1 MDNFVRITR
10 NSCLFY
16 KIGKYIALNKKWKS
30 KIREAL
36 KFSTC
41 RNVPVCTNIYRVSH
55 VTRVPVAL
63 KQYQRNLLYEHQHY
77 SNVVS
82 NMNIFY
88 ILKYCMKIYK
98 VSTHLAST
106 RFLLTT
112 VTNED
117 VIDKKLSPRD
127 GDNMLAN
134 ATLNAKNEE
143 RRTGHGINF
152 CRMK

>member
-1 MDNFVRITR
+1 M
-10 NSCLFY
+10 
-16 KIGKYIALNKKWKS
+16 
-30 KIREAL
+30 
-36 KFSTC
+36 
-41 RNVPVCTNIYRVSH
+41 
-55 VTRVPVAL
+55 
-63 KQYQRNLLYEHQHY
+63 
-77 SNVVS
+77 
-82 NMNIFY
+82 
-88 ILKYCMKIYK
+88 YK

-143 RRTGHGINF
+143 PRQGMG
-152 CRMK
+152 